1 LLPYWNLVQKSD
13 NFPKRSYENV
23 ATRTPEKHFIVT
35 VQKNIT
41 AMANFRLK
49 KKPLTKSFVM
59 KIGCKIRVSR
69 FKPLE
74 QAIAGPPCSKGLY
87 LT

>member
-1 LLPYWNLVQKSD
+1 VQKSD
-13 NFPKRSYENV
+13 NLSKRSYENV

-35 VQKNIT
+35 VQKNIP
-41 AMANFRLK
+41 AMANFHLK

-69 FKPLE
+69 VKPLE
-74 QAIAGPPCSKGLY
+74 ETIPGTPCSKGF
-87 LT
+87 T